1 MAKLID
7 YKCRYSDY
15 KGVSQE
21 YANSLGVK
29 IPDLYLKAEDMI
41 VLSLAQKKERGAT
54 FCKLPFDTAVQA
66 ENIGAIIN
74 YDTSPLGP
82 RKLEDAIEEV
92 KEVLDLPDFDPTKGR
107 VGEILKAAR
116 FLMDKGETVAMEI
129 RGFYDT
135 MNSLID
141 IQKVFMEA
149 AMSPDI
155 MRQACDKIRGDVV
168 AYFLAVEKTGCK
180 VIFYSDSSGG
190 MNVIGPKFTKKMVDW
205 FTYPLMQDLSTALGP
220 DTLVHLCP
228 KVAFMLVGCDKAT
241 WQKEATAP
249 ENDYLQAYISSDTA
263 RFTGQRCNRNLNHN
277 AGGQFHYLELK

>member
-1 MAKLID
+1 M
-7 YKCRYSDY
+7 
-15 KGVSQE
+15 
-21 YANSLGVK
+21 
-29 IPDLYLKAEDMI
+29 
-41 VLSLAQKKERGAT
+41 
-54 FCKLPFDTAVQA
+54 
-66 ENIGAIIN
+66 
-74 YDTSPLGP
+74 
-82 RKLEDAIEEV
+82 
-92 KEVLDLPDFDPTKGR
+92 
-107 VGEILKAAR
+107 
-116 FLMDKGETVAMEI
+116 
-129 RGFYDT
+129 
-135 MNSLID
+135 
-141 IQKVFMEA
+141 
-149 AMSPDI
+149 
-155 MRQACDKIRGDVV
+155 